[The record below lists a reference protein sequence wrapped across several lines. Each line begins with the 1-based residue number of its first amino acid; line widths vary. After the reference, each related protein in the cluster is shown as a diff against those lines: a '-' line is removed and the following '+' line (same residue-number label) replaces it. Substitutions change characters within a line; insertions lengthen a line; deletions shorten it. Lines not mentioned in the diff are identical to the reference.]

1 MHVDSIVSSQHRL
14 KDEKIAF
21 EHGSWPLGRRSCA
34 KCGGTSLSPGVG
46 FEFSSPKEK
55 LFLPPLVSDMSS

>member
-1 MHVDSIVSSQHRL
+1 MIVIFNACRFDCKFS
-14 KDEKIAF
+14 
-21 EHGSWPLGRRSCA
+21 